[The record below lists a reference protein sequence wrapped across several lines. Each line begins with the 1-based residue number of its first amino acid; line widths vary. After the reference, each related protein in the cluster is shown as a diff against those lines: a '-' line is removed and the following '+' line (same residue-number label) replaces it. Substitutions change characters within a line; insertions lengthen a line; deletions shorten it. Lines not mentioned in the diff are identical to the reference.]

1 MNMHPTH
8 YSRSGCCNI
17 FRAKYASL
25 VRYITL
31 AIVCQFY
38 STPLLSDNSIINY
51 SLYYSLGGGK
61 VTDSAASEFS
71 TFSPKLRAQSHQ
83 GASCSGFQPTLD
95 IQDMLTN
102 RLTESLT
109 ALTSIPSAVHSA
121 LPGSILCRA
130 KPGHCQLL
138 QHYVVRAE
146 QQWNLSVKSCEQTM
160 EIADSGNDPFA
171 NLANVSKAQIWEQ
184 QANKSN
190 SAIEAKRKADESDG
204 CIIWIAGKKAGC
216 KSAPPIWLVR
226 DTAKAGWC
234 FLMNSDSNCTA
245 AATTTPN
252 HAEARLKKIWPTPA
266 AASDWII
273 DVVGDYR
280 IHAGDSESTIPGVGL
295 LSKIDEETEAIQSK
309 LNTVVYSATL
319 PERIDLQEI
328 QSENVSISPSLID
341 ALRDLPDRDLL
352 IARISNE
359 IALARIVE
367 KAFLARRML
376 LSGVMEPNVQSAG
389 SVSKTIKKQIDALE
403 NEIERAT
410 FEMRFNQRFVS
421 KTILH
426 VLGAHQS
433 LITPMPTT
441 PQTPPML
448 LR

>member
-1 MNMHPTH
+1 MQHFL
-8 YSRSGCCNI
+8 R
-17 FRAKYASL
+17 KYFVSFL
-25 VRYITL
+25 RHTTL
-31 AIVCQFY
+31 TIVCQFY
-38 STPLLSDNSIINY
+38 STTLLSDNPITNY

-71 TFSPKLRAQSHQ
+71 TFSPKLRALSHQ

-95 IQDMLTN
+95 VQDMLTN

-160 EIADSGNDPFA
+160 EFADSGNDPFA
-171 NLANVSKAQIWEQ
+171 NLVNVSKAQIWEQ
-184 QANKSN
+184 QANKSS

-234 FLMNSDSNCTA
+234 LLMNSDSNCTA
-245 AATTTPN
+245 TTTRN
-252 HAEARLKKIWPTPA
+252 HAEAKLKKIWPTPD
-266 AASDWII
+266 AASDWVI

-280 IHAGDSESTIPGVGL
+280 VHVGESESTIPGAGL
-295 LSKIDEETEAIQSK
+295 LSKIDEETETIQSK
-309 LNTVVYSATL
+309 LRTLVYSATS
-319 PERIDLQEI
+319 PERIDLQEV

-359 IALARIVE
+359 IALARTVE

-389 SVSKTIKKQIDALE
+389 SVSKTIKKQIDVLE
-403 NEIERAT
+403 SEIERAT

-426 VLGAHQS
+426 VLGAHQL

-441 PQTPPML
+441 QQTPPML